1 MWQPLLMLVVSL
13 LLLTFGA
20 EVLVRGS
27 SVLALRAG
35 VSAFFVG
42 MTVVG
47 FGTSTPE
54 LATSLFAALEG
65 APEIAVGNV
74 VGSNIANL
82 LLILGLIAAIR
93 AIQVKANSIVREV
106 VLLVAVTALP
116 LLALA
121 TGGTLGRG
129 LGVLFVAGLVGFI
142 AWSYRTSRRE
152 TAAVQDEAPTIPPGW
167 KGGWTVNIV
176 LAVVGVAILAGSSKL
191 LVDSAVTLAE
201 MWGVS
206 KLVIGLTIVAIGT
219 SAPELVTSLVAELRG
234 KGDLGLGNL
243 IGSGIFN
250 VLGILGITAAVVPV
264 PIDPQIFIFDLPIA
278 IASAAVIIPLAMT
291 GRRISRL
298 EGMLLLACFV
308 LYTVALYVGLPAE
321 WVAAA
326 DAAASAAS
334 P

>member
-1 MWQPLLMLVVSL
+1 MWQPLLMLMVSL

-65 APEIAVGNV
+65 VPEIAIGNV

-82 LLILGLIAAIR
+82 LLVLGAVAAIR
-93 AIQVKANSIVREV
+93 AIPVKAKSILREV
-106 VLLVAVTALP
+106 GLLVVVTALP
-116 LLALA
+116 YLALA
-121 TGGTLGRG
+121 TGGELGRT
-129 LGVLFVAGLVGFI
+129 LGVLFVVGLVAFI
-142 AWSYRTSRRE
+142 AWSYRVSRRE
-152 TAAVQDEAPTIPPGW
+152 TAEVQAEAPTIPTGW
-167 KGGWTVNIV
+167 KGGWTFN
-176 LAVVGVAILAGSSKL
+176 LALTVVGVAILAGSSKL

-201 MWGVS
+201 MLGVS

-234 KGDLGLGNL
+234 NGDLGIGNL

-250 VLGILGITAAVVPV
+250 VLGILGVTAIVSPV
-264 PIDPQIFIFDLPIA
+264 PIDPQVFIFDLPVA
-278 IASAAVIIPLAMT
+278 IAAAVVVLPLVFT
-291 GRRISRL
+291 GGRISRL
-298 EGMLLLACFV
+298 EGALLLASFA
-308 LYTVALYVGLPAE
+308 LYTAALYSGMPAE
-321 WVAAA
+321 WVAGAE
-326 DAAASAAS
+326 SAAS
-334 P
+334 GATP

>member
-54 LATSLFAALEG
+54 LATSVFAALEG
-65 APEIAVGNV
+65 APEIAIGNV

-82 LLILGLIAAIR
+82 LLVLGAVAAIR
-93 AIQVKANSIVREV
+93 AIPVKAKSIVREV
-106 VLLVAVTALP
+106 GLLVAVTALP
-116 LLALA
+116 FLALA
-121 TGGTLGRG
+121 TGGVLGRG
-129 LGVLFVAGLVGFI
+129 LGILFVAGLVAFI
-142 AWSYRTSRRE
+142 AWSYRVSRRE
-152 TAAVQDEAPTIPPGW
+152 TAEVQAEAPTIPPGW
-167 KGGWTVNIV
+167 RGGWTLNLV
-176 LAVVGVAILAGSSKL
+176 LTFVGVAILAGSSKL

-234 KGDLGLGNL
+234 KSDLGIGNL

-250 VLGILGITAAVVPV
+250 VLGILGVTAIVSPV
-264 PIDPQIFIFDLPIA
+264 PIDPQVFVFDLPVA
-278 IASAAVIIPLAMT
+278 ILAAIVILPLVFT
-291 GRRISRL
+291 GGRISRL
-298 EGMLLLACFV
+298 EGALLLTCFA
-308 LYTVALYVGLPAE
+308 LYTAALYSGMPAE
-321 WVAAA
+321 WIAGANAAT
-326 DAAASAAS
+326 

>member
-65 APEIAVGNV
+65 APEIAIGNV

-82 LLILGLIAAIR
+82 LLVLGAVAVIR
-93 AIQVKANSIVREV
+93 AIAVKATSIVREV
-106 VLLVAVTALP
+106 GLLIVVTALP
-116 LLALA
+116 YLALA
-121 TGGTLGRG
+121 TGGELGRI
-129 LGVLFVAGLVGFI
+129 LGILFVAGLVAFI
-142 AWSYRTSRRE
+142 AWSYRVSRSE
-152 TAAVQDEAPTIPPGW
+152 SAVVQAEAPTIPPGW
-167 KGGWTVNIV
+167 KGGWTLNIV
-176 LAVVGVAILAGSSKL
+176 LTVVGVAILAFSSRL
-191 LVDSAVTLAE
+191 LVDASVTLAE

-219 SAPELVTSLVAELRG
+219 SAP
-234 KGDLGLGNL
+234 
-243 IGSGIFN
+243 
-250 VLGILGITAAVVPV
+250 V
-264 PIDPQIFIFDLPIA
+264 PIDQQVFIFDLPVA
-278 IASAAVIIPLAMT
+278 IAAAVVLIPLVFT
-291 GRRISRL
+291 GGRISRL
-298 EGMLLLACFV
+298 EGALLLVCFV
-308 LYTVALYVGLPAE
+308 LYTAALYTGLPAE
-321 WVAAA
+321 WI
-326 DAAASAAS
+326 AASDAAS

>member
-1 MWQPLLMLVVSL
+1 MWQPLLMLMVSL

-65 APEIAVGNV
+65 APEIAIGNV

-82 LLILGLIAAIR
+82 LLVLGAVAAIR
-93 AIQVKANSIVREV
+93 AIPVKAKSILREV
-106 VLLVAVTALP
+106 GLLVVVTALP
-116 LLALA
+116 YLALA
-121 TGGTLGRG
+121 TGGELGRT
-129 LGVLFVAGLVGFI
+129 LGVLFVVGLVAFI
-142 AWSYRTSRRE
+142 AWSYRVSRRE
-152 TAAVQDEAPTIPPGW
+152 TAEVQAEAPTIPTGW
-167 KGGWTVNIV
+167 KGGWTFN
-176 LAVVGVAILAGSSKL
+176 LALTVVGVAILAGSSKL

-234 KGDLGLGNL
+234 KGDLGIGNL

-250 VLGILGITAAVVPV
+250 VLGILGVTAIVSPV
-264 PIDPQIFIFDLPIA
+264 PIDPQVFIFDLPVA
-278 IASAAVIIPLAMT
+278 IAAAVVVLPLVFT
-291 GRRISRL
+291 GGRISRL
-298 EGMLLLACFV
+298 EGALLLASFA
-308 LYTVALYVGLPAE
+308 LYTAALYSGMPAE
-321 WVAAA
+321 WVAGAE
-326 DAAASAAS
+326 SAAS
-334 P
+334 GATP